1 MKVLNLENMLKTPKI
16 LTREMMGEAW
26 EYFIDAAPDAM
37 TTQDWKVYEVC
48 DMDKAALPWASD
60 VKFFLMSPV
69 GHVFA
74 YYDLVAV

>member
-16 LTREMMGEAW
+16 LTREMMSEAW
-26 EYFIDAAPDAM
+26 AYFIEAAPDAM
-37 TTQDWKVYEVC
+37 TTQGWKVYEVC
-48 DMDKAALPWASD
+48 DMDKAALPWACD

-74 YYDLVAV
+74 YYDLAEV